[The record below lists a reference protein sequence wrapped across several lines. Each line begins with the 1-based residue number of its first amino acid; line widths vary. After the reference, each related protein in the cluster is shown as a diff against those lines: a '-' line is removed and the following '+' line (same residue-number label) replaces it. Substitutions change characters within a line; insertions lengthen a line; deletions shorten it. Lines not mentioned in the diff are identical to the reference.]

1 MPSFV
6 AKQRESPSDL
16 TFDLEGGNLAYVE
29 KARCGVRTEHF
40 FELRRGA
47 YQLRDQ
53 TSRHRAVRCF

>member
-16 TFDLEGGNLAYVE
+16 TFDLEGGNLASVE
-29 KARCGVRTEHF
+29 KARCGEHF

-47 YQLRDQ
+47 YP
-53 TSRHRAVRCF
+53 